1 MGPGYWP
8 GKALAGG
15 AAPYLA
21 EQIHRLAPD
30 EASRVMAH
38 AVVAGVLA
46 ELQGSSAA
54 AGAATAAIGSS
65 AIAKAMYGTD
75 DFSKLDET
83 QKQMVSALSTLA
95 GGLAGGL
102 VGNNISSAIA
112 GAQSGKNTSENN
124 DMFDLPKGMKD
135 YNQAQGSLMVNTNLV
150 DENGKIMNP
159 MSDEEKVK
167 ASQQMPKGDLP
178 EGANITKVI
187 VEGYYDGV
195 LIAGAWYLGPA
206 ASADKI
212 VTGGT
217 IAEIANGTYQWFD
230 ISSEKNQS
238 LPKNQQKTR
247 DYKGSVSA
255 GVTGMLAPGRS
266 VWQNAG
272 IAVGGTL
279 FTDGPDKGALVGTG
293 AGWVF
298 GTVVGAVAPPVFG
311 PVLGS
316 GSAPAGDIIG
326 AMGGEFISN
335 AVKDEING
343 TKK

>member
-54 AGAATAAIGSS
+54 AGAAGAATAAIGSS

-102 VGNNISSAIA
+102 VGNNTSSAIA

-124 DMFDLPKGMKD
+124 DMFDLPKG
-135 YNQAQGSLMVNTNLV
+135 
-150 DENGKIMNP
+150 
-159 MSDEEKVK
+159 
-167 ASQQMPKGDLP
+167 
-178 EGANITKVI
+178 
-187 VEGYYDGV
+187 
-195 LIAGAWYLGPA
+195 
-206 ASADKI
+206 
-212 VTGGT
+212 
-217 IAEIANGTYQWFD
+217 
-230 ISSEKNQS
+230 
-238 LPKNQQKTR
+238 
-247 DYKGSVSA
+247 
-255 GVTGMLAPGRS
+255 
-266 VWQNAG
+266 
-272 IAVGGTL
+272 
-279 FTDGPDKGALVGTG
+279 
-293 AGWVF
+293 
-298 GTVVGAVAPPVFG
+298 
-311 PVLGS
+311 
-316 GSAPAGDIIG
+316 
-326 AMGGEFISN
+326 
-335 AVKDEING
+335 
-343 TKK
+343 